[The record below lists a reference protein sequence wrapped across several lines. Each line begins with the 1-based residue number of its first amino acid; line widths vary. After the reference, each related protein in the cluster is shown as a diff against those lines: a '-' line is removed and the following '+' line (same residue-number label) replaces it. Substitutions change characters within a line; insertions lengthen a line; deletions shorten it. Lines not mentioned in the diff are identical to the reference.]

1 MAVRSKRE
9 FKFLREQ
16 VGYRQIDLARE
27 MGVSERSVKRWEDI
41 KSENYHAP
49 EAAWEILD
57 KAVDLQMRVVEDA
70 LSHIDEAIEEL
81 GYPNSIQLIYWM
93 NQDEYDQHHCIEDG
107 GDWRQVNANNR
118 LIAYVLMDRGFD
130 IEWIEA
136 SENTVPKMLKK
147 GEIDCDLGIQME
159 WL

>member
-1 MAVRSKRE
+1 MTVRSKRE

-57 KAVDLQMRVVEDA
+57 KAVDLQMLVVEDA
-70 LSHIDEAIEEL
+70 LSHIDESIEEL
-81 GYPNSIQLIYWM
+81 GYPNSIQLIY
-93 NQDEYDQHHCIEDG
+93 
-107 GDWRQVNANNR
+107 
-118 LIAYVLMDRGFD
+118 
-130 IEWIEA
+130 
-136 SENTVPKMLKK
+136 
-147 GEIDCDLGIQME
+147 
-159 WL
+159 

>member
-1 MAVRSKRE
+1 MRSKRE

-41 KSENYHAP
+41 KSKNYHAP

-57 KAVDLQMRVVEDA
+57 KAVDLQMWVVEDA

-93 NQDEYDQHHCIEDG
+93 NQDE

-130 IEWIEA
+130 IKWIEA
-136 SENTVPKMLKK
+136 SENTVPKMPSD
-147 GEIDCDLGIQME
+147 GENDCDLSIQMK